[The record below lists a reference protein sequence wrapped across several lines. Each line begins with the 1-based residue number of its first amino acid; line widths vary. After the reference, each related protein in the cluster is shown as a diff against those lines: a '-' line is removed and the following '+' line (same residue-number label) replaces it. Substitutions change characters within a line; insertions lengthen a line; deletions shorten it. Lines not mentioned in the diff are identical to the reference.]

1 MSHAW
6 YSSYPQGIPHEVDTF
21 AYDSLVDVLETA
33 CDEYAS
39 NPCFSNFGKTI
50 SYQQFD
56 EYSRNFAAFLQQHLA
71 MQQGD
76 KFAIMMPNLLQNPI
90 AIFGALRAGLTVV
103 NVNPLYTADELRHQ
117 LCDSEATGIIVLDNF
132 AANLQSIISE
142 TPIKHVITSRM
153 GDMLAFPKS
162 SIINLVVKHV
172 KKMVPSFN
180 LEGSHTFSKALKLGK
195 TLQYTRPPIKQTDF
209 AFLQYTGGTT
219 GIAKGAILTHGNM
232 VANLQQASA
241 WIEPFLEKGKEH
253 VITALP
259 LYHIFSLLANC
270 MLFMKIGGLNH
281 LITNPRDMKSFVKE
295 LKDSKFSVITGVNTL
310 FNGLLNTPEFS
321 AVDFSHLKLTLGG
334 GMAVQK
340 SVADKWQNITG
351 CTLVEAYGLTET
363 SPAACINPINLTA
376 YNGKIGLPIPST
388 EVCIQDDNNQQLLS
402 GEIGEICIRG
412 PQVTQGYYKR
422 PNETVNVFDDDNWFH
437 TGDLGFMDEHG
448 YFEIVDRKKDM
459 IIVSGFNVYPNEVEA
474 VIASHEDVVE
484 VGVIGIPDDSCGE
497 IVMAVIVSRN
507 PQLSHEDISI
517 HCASS
522 LTRYKIPK
530 RIKLVAEVPKTNVG
544 KILRR
549 ELRDMFIK

>member
-1 MSHAW
+1 M
-6 YSSYPQGIPHEVDTF
+6 F
-21 AYDSLVDVLETA
+21 
-33 CDEYAS
+33 
-39 NPCFSNFGKTI
+39 
-50 SYQQFD
+50 
-56 EYSRNFAAFLQQHLA
+56 
-71 MQQGD
+71 
-76 KFAIMMPNLLQNPI
+76 
-90 AIFGALRAGLTVV
+90 
-103 NVNPLYTADELRHQ
+103 
-117 LCDSEATGIIVLDNF
+117 
-132 AANLQSIISE
+132 
-142 TPIKHVITSRM
+142 
-153 GDMLAFPKS
+153 
-162 SIINLVVKHV
+162 
-172 KKMVPSFN
+172 
-180 LEGSHTFSKALKLGK
+180 
-195 TLQYTRPPIKQTDF
+195 
-209 AFLQYTGGTT
+209 
-219 GIAKGAILTHGNM
+219 
-232 VANLQQASA
+232 
-241 WIEPFLEKGKEH
+241 
-253 VITALP
+253 
-259 LYHIFSLLANC
+259 
-270 MLFMKIGGLNH
+270 FMKIGGLNH
-281 LITNPRDMKSFVKE
+281 LITNPRDMKGFVKE

-351 CTLVEAYGLTET
+351 CTLVEAYGITET

-388 EVCIQDDNNQQLLS
+388 EVRIQDDNNQQLLS

-422 PNETVNVFDDDNWFH
+422 PNETANVFDNDNWFH

-484 VGVIGIPDDSCGE
+484 VGDIGIPDDSCGE

-530 RIKLVAEVPKTNVG
+530 RIELVAEVPKTNVD